1 MNWKIPHIS
10 GQPLPICVEP
20 GGNVFIVGANG
31 SGKSALIQQLVT
43 SHRSEPIRRISA
55 HRQTWLASGSLS
67 LTARQRRD
75 LGQKTTRDEFD
86 DSARWVDTNGPR
98 KQQIAL
104 FDLVA
109 KENDRARR
117 ITQLVD
123 SQNLDQAANFAAGL
137 RPYFDQLNQLLALA
151 TLSITLQN
159 SNDEEIMAFHRDSS
173 SPFSFAQMSDG
184 ERNAGII
191 AATVLTMDPGT
202 VLLID
207 EPERHLHRAI
217 IEPFLSALFDC
228 RKDCAFIIATHE
240 LTLPISSSEASV
252 LMVRSCQWSGDSAI
266 AWDVD
271 VLEAG
276 AELPEEL
283 KLAILGSRRR
293 ILFVEGTLSSL
304 DLPLYH
310 ALFPDIS
317 VIAKGTS
324 TDVLRAVSGLKES
337 SDLHHVDVYGLIDRD
352 ERTDED
358 VSKLAAL
365 GVFALN
371 LCCVESLYYCPD
383 AISAVARRQAE
394 SLGRDPIAM
403 YQSAV
408 QAALDA
414 INDDSLAERMA
425 AKRCEGQIRNQMM
438 AKIPDWEFIRDYP
451 TSPLNVSIK
460 SPYQDELALFKKLAE
475 KANLGELIARYKLRE
490 SEVFHTISRALGL
503 TGRPAYQQTLISR
516 IRDDEVLAESLRGR
530 IGPLSTAL
538 DAQSTPQANT

>member
-1 MNWKIPHIS
+1 M
-10 GQPLPICVEP
+10 V
-20 GGNVFIVGANG
+20 
-31 SGKSALIQQLVT
+31 QQLVT
-43 SHRSEPIRRISA
+43 SHRSELIRRISA

-67 LTARQRRD
+67 LTPRQRR
-75 LGQKTTRDEFD
+75 EFD
-86 DSARWVDTNGPR
+86 QSNTREEVRNSARWTDSNGQR

-109 KENDRARR
+109 KEDARARC

-123 SQNLDQAANFAAGL
+123 SQNTVQAAKLAAES
-137 RPYFDQLNQLLALA
+137 RPYFDQLNELLARA

-159 SNDEEIMAFHRDSS
+159 SDDEEILAFHLDSS
-173 SPFSFAQMSDG
+173 DPFSFAQASDG
-184 ERNAGII
+184 ERNAAII
-191 AATVLTMDPGT
+191 AATVLTMETGT

-217 IEPFLSALFDC
+217 IEPFLSALLDC
-228 RKDCAFIIATHE
+228 RKDCAFIISTHE
-240 LTLPISSSEASV
+240 ITLPISTSEATV
-252 LMVRSCQWSGDSAI
+252 LMVRSCQWSGDSAT

-283 KLAILGSRRR
+283 KLAILGSRRN

-324 TDVLRAVSGLKES
+324 TDVLRAVSGLKETN
-337 SDLHHVDVYGLIDRD
+337 DLHHVDVYGLIDRD

-358 VSKLAAL
+358 VSKLVSL

-371 LCCVESLYYCPD
+371 VCCVESLYYCPD

-403 YQSAV
+403 YESAV

-425 AKRCEGQIRNQMM
+425 AKRCEGRIRNRMV
-438 AKIPDWEFIRDYP
+438 AEIPDWKSIKDRP
-451 TSPLNVSIK
+451 TSPLNVSIE
-460 SPYQDELALFKKLAE
+460 SPYQDELALFKKLVGEEDLE
-475 KANLGELIARYKLRE
+475 KLVARYKLRE
-490 SEVFHTISRALGL
+490 SGVFDIISRALEL
-503 TGRPAYQQTLISR
+503 TGRPAYEQTLLSR
-516 IRDDEVLAESLRGR
+516 VHDDEVLAESLRGR
-530 IGPLSTAL
+530 IELLSTAL
-538 DAQSTPQANT
+538 NAQSKPQANT